1 MMSRASGSL
10 VDHGA
15 EFGVVGAG
23 ALSKSLI
30 GQLPRK
36 ARQIGPVVG
45 VSYRVAS
52 RMANAL
58 RAGRPAREP
67 EELNAVPVVLF
78 HAPDA
83 QVRLIA
89 ELLEQAKIDWKDK
102 SLIFCDCDVP
112 RPVADLFRSR
122 GASTAVARQFGIAGT
137 IMVEGNNPA
146 LAGALRLARELKLRP
161 VEITP
166 GTSDLFAATLTLS
179 AAALT
184 PLVNRAAGFLRATG
198 LRDKAA
204 VRMATALFARTIQE
218 YGHSGKQS
226 WSWHVRGPEADQ
238 VEAEIAA
245 VDEPFRTLFRG
256 LIVSGF
262 DDFEKHPQVA
272 VKLREAKSAAGA
284 SGK

>member
-1 MMSRASGSL
+1 MMSRVLASQGNP
-10 VDHGA
+10 
-15 EFGVVGAG
+15 EYGVVGAG

-58 RAGRPAREP
+58 RAGHPAREP
-67 EELNAVPVVLF
+67 EELNATPVVLF

-83 QVRLIA
+83 QVRLVA
-89 ELLEQAKIDWKDK
+89 QLLERAKIEWKDK
-102 SLIFCDCDVP
+102 ALIFCDCDAPGAV
-112 RPVADLFRSR
+112 VELFRSR

-137 IMVEGNNPA
+137 IMVEGTNPA
-146 LAGALRLARELKLRP
+146 LAGALRLAAALKLRA

-179 AAALT
+179 TAALT
-184 PLVNRAAGFLRATG
+184 PLVNRAAAFLRSTG
-198 LRDKAA
+198 LRDKTA

-226 WSWHVRGPEADQ
+226 WSWHVRGPEAEQ

-245 VDEPFRTLFRG
+245 VEEPFRTLFRG
-256 LIVSGF
+256 LILSGF

-272 VKLREAKSAAGA
+272 TKLRVSKAAAGPA
-284 SGK
+284 GK

>member
-1 MMSRASGSL
+1 MSRVLGSPL
-10 VDHGA
+10 SHGV
-15 EFGVVGAG
+15 EYGVVGAG

-58 RAGRPAREP
+58 RAGHPARDP
-67 EELNAVPVVLF
+67 EELNGVPVVLF
-78 HAPDA
+78 HAPDS

-89 ELLEQAKIDWKDK
+89 ELLAGAKVEWKDK

-112 RPVADLFRSR
+112 GAVAELFRSR

-146 LAGALRLARELKLRP
+146 LARALRLANELKLRA

-184 PLVNRAAGFLRATG
+184 PLVNRAASLLRATG

-226 WSWHVRGPEADQ
+226 WSWHVRGPEAEQ

-245 VDEPFRTLFRG
+245 VEEPFRTLFRG
-256 LIVSGF
+256 LILSGF

-272 VKLREAKSAAGA
+272 TKLREVKAASADR
-284 SGK
+284 